1 MHNGEKVY
9 RIGIRG
15 LFLLVSFILLF
26 PTSAVLQGEKGVEEL
41 IIDLQ
46 DENPLVR
53 WQAAEQL
60 GRAKD
65 ARALEPLIKT
75 LEDGDEGVRREVIK
89 ALGNIASAR
98 AVEPLGHMLEDP
110 DELVRLNTL
119 TALENIKGD
128 EAITLLITALKND
141 NSLVRMNAAASLGRI
156 GDSRAAGPLKEVA
169 ATDTL
174 SYVRSAAKQALAQI
188 SGETAKQVPEQE
200 QTTEQEQAA
209 EQQETTEQPKIT
221 PPPTDAVKIPALAE
235 LQEVAY
241 RIQEEYGL
249 VLDYQ
254 RYDIM
259 DLLDIEAR
267 MKMRSRHD
275 TIESVLGDLLTPED
289 KERNQHLFEQKD

>member
-1 MHNGEKVY
+1 MHKGEKAY
-9 RIGIRG
+9 RMGIRG
-15 LFLLVSFILLF
+15 LFLLVSFLLLF
-26 PTSAVLQGEKGVEEL
+26 PTSAFLQGEKGVEEL

-60 GRAKD
+60 VRAKD
-65 ARALEPLIKT
+65 TRAVDPLIGA
-75 LEDGDEGVRREVIK
+75 LGDGDEGVRREVVK
-89 ALGNIASAR
+89 ALGEIGSSR
-98 AVEPLGHMLEDP
+98 AVGPLGGMLEDP

-119 TALENIKGD
+119 AALENIRGD

-156 GDSRAAGPLKEVA
+156 GDSRAAGPLKRVA

-174 SYVRSAAKQALAQI
+174 SYVRLAAQQALAQI
-188 SGETAKQVPEQE
+188 SGEAAEQITEQE
-200 QTTEQEQAA
+200 QTTEQ
-209 EQQETTEQPKIT
+209 PKTT
-221 PPPTDAVKIPALAE
+221 PPSTDAVKSPTLAE
-235 LQEVAY
+235 LEEVAQ
-241 RIQEEYGL
+241 RIQEESGL
-249 VLDYQ
+249 ILDYK

-267 MKMRSRHD
+267 MKMRSQHD

-289 KERNQHLFEQKD
+289 KERNQHLFEQQD